1 VITFNLPRPAPFDGS
16 RKING
21 PFDFPVTASYDAAH
35 SHPGEFMKPARSVL
49 VAIGVCV
56 WLAAGAAQPA
66 APEVIQSPE
75 LEQFLAHAPIVA
87 IKDIGTGVTHS
98 RKATLEMDGTRHA
111 GVFKVIDEKP
121 MIGVQKLDGGAEA
134 AFQDS
139 WRTEVAAYE
148 LDKLIGLGLVPTTVE
163 RTYESQ
169 KGSLQF
175 WVDNIMDEKKR
186 QQTHT
191 KPPDAE
197 DWNEQMAKLVL
208 WDNLIYNTD
217 RNLNHI
223 LITASW
229 KMVAID
235 HSRTFR
241 PFNQLHDTRALT
253 RFSRTLLARIGT
265 LTEPML
271 KAKLD
276 RYLDPFQI
284 RSILKRRDAIAA
296 IARKLVAEKGEAAVL
311 YQ

>member
-1 VITFNLPRPAPFDGS
+1 MKYVRPAL
-16 RKING
+16 I
-21 PFDFPVTASYDAAH
+21 
-35 SHPGEFMKPARSVL
+35 
-49 VAIGVCV
+49 AIGACA

-66 APEVIQSPE
+66 TPEVIQSAA
-75 LEQFLAHAPIVA
+75 LEQFLSHAKIVA
-87 IKDIGTGVTHS
+87 MKDIGRGVTQS
-98 RKATLEMDGTRHA
+98 RRATLQMDGTTHA
-111 GVFKVIDEKP
+111 AVFKIIDEKP

-134 AFQDS
+134 EFQDS

-148 LDKLIGLGLVPTTVE
+148 LDKLIGLGMVPTTVE

-191 KPPDAE
+191 MPPNPVE
-197 DWNEQMAKLVL
+197 WNDQMAKLVL

-229 KMVAID
+229 HMVAID

-241 PFNQLHDTRALT
+241 PFNFRAPRPT
-253 RFSRTLLARIGT
+253 T
-265 LTEPML
+265 
-271 KAKLD
+271 
-276 RYLDPFQI
+276 
-284 RSILKRRDAIAA
+284 AI
-296 IARKLVAEKGEAAVL
+296 IARRSKFRVAFTYGASSSNSSTSPAFKFNRRRRPTGSVICPFEVSVACIPSK
-311 YQ
+311 